1 MKSVCYYRVY
11 VINYSS
17 KNSTTLIFINLNLR
31 DTREKKISIN
41 RCHQYTSLNLNTK
54 SEGKGRVE

>member
-17 KNSTTLIFINLNLR
+17 RKQYKSNFHKSESKRCRGEKN
-31 DTREKKISIN
+31 SIN

-54 SEGKGRVE
+54 SERKGRVE